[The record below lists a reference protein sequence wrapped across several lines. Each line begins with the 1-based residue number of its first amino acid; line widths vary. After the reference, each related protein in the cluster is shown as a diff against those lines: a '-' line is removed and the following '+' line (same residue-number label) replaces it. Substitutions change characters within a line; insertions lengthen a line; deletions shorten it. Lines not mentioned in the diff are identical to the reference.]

1 MSMYGIS
8 SEAGGKIAVEEIN
21 AAGGILGRQ
30 VKMITRDDKLNPEVG
45 LREAKDLL
53 ATENVDFLTGTIS
66 SAVGVA
72 VSTTFRS
79 IMGLTPPRSGR
90 VALGG
95 QDLRGKQ
102 PFEIARLGVG
112 LVPEDRDI
120 FPNLTVRENLEIA
133 AKPPRKGTRGEA
145 WTIER
150 VRELFPV
157 LRERDRQWGGTLSGG
172 EQQMLTIAR
181 TLMGNPIV
189 LLLDEPSEGLAPK
202 ITQAIHQQIL
212 ALKKSG
218 MTILLSEQNSTF
230 ALGVSDRAYILE
242 KGHVLWRGPV
252 SELQAKPEI
261 LKTHLGV

>member
-1 MSMYGIS
+1 MLLEVGGINTYYGLSHILFDVS
-8 SEAGGKIAVEEIN
+8 LEVEE
-21 AAGGILGRQ
+21 GETVCLLGR
-30 VKMITRDDKLNPEVG
+30 NGVG
-45 LREAKDLL
+45 K
-53 ATENVDFLTGTIS
+53 T
-66 SAVGVA
+66 
-72 VSTTFRS
+72 TTFRS
-79 IMGLTPPRSGR
+79 VMGLTPPRTGSVVLHG
-90 VALGG
+90 A
-95 QDLRGKQ
+95 DLRGKQ

-133 AKPPRKGTRGEA
+133 AKPPQKRTRGEA
-145 WTIER
+145 WTVER

-181 TLMGNPIV
+181 TLMGNPIL

-202 ITQAIHQQIL
+202 ITQAIRQQIL

-218 MTILLSEQNSTF
+218 MTILLSEQNSAF

-242 KGHVLWRGPV
+242 KGHVLWQGRV
-252 SELQAKPEI
+252 AELHARPEI
-261 LKTHLGV
+261 LKTHLGL